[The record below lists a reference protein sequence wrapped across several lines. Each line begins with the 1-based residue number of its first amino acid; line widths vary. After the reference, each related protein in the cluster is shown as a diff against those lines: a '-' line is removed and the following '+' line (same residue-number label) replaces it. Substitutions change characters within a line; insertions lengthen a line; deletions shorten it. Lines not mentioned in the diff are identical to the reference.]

1 MNIDSM
7 CPYRHHCFEKVD
19 PRETEEINYVSRLY
33 EILGMLVWHEMKGN
47 LILEL
52 AHLGILIRKKDYMR
66 QKENVHCHFDIN
78 VELMWIF
85 RLEYIFSMY

>member
-1 MNIDSM
+1 M

-52 AHLGILIRKKDYMR
+52 AHLGILIRKKRLHATKRKRSLSFRYKCR
-66 QKENVHCHFDIN
+66 IN
-78 VELMWIF
+78 VDFQSGI
-85 RLEYIFSMY
+85 YV